1 MKRSIINEYAD
12 CSSVRIRQQDGSL
25 FEIPIVDNKGVFLN
39 FFKTNEEF
47 NYRIITL
54 LDEEFTYGLY
64 KKHGCIAYLLCAFS
78 HVKELTEE
86 AKNILQK
93 DLPYILEILNE
104 GLKGS
109 NYGA

>member
-25 FEIPIVDNKGVFLN
+25 LEIPIVDNKGVFLN

-47 NYRIITL
+47 NYRMITL

-64 KKHGCIAYLLCAFS
+64 KNHSGIAYLICAFS
-78 HVKELTEE
+78 HVQELTEE
-86 AKNILQK
+86 AKNIIEK
-93 DLPYILEILNE
+93 DMPYILESLN
-104 GLKGS
+104 KR
-109 NYGA
+109 